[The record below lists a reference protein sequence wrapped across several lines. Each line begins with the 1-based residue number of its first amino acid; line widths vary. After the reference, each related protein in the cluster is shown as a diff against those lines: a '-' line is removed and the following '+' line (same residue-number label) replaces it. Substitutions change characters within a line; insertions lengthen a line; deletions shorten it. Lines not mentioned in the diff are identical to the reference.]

1 MDITGRSYML
11 IFSGS
16 QRVKLCQLL
25 CQKFPKHFAD
35 NKLILQYLM
44 FDHDNICD
52 PSAKTI

>member
-1 MDITGRSYML
+1 ML

-25 CQKFPKHFAD
+25 CQKFPKRFAD

-44 FDHDNICD
+44 FDHDDICD